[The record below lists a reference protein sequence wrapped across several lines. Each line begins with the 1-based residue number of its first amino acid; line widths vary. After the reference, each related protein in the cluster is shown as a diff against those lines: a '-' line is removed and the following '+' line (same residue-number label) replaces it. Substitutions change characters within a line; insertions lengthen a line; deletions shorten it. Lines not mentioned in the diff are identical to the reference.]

1 MSSEV
6 DLTKA
11 TDQCVMCG
19 MCLPHCPTYQVS
31 EHEAE
36 SPRGRISLVKA
47 FSEGKLSA
55 STSLEAHLQ
64 SCTGCMKCQQ
74 VCPANV
80 PYQNIIDRGRYLYRG
95 QLKLSARLSQKISI
109 AVLTH
114 RWGHQLLTLSSIVA
128 KRLPLKNQFFR
139 LLTLIN
145 KPITLNRPVG
155 SKKSIT
161 ILPGCTGSLFD
172 QQTLSSIVK
181 ILNHLNIHAAIPG
194 KLMCCGALAQHS
206 GQLQQAEKQTITI
219 SHYLLKHNVTEF
231 ISFASGCGRQLNE
244 HIANDQ
250 LKHIDIISWL
260 AKLPTIN
267 SDHFAPF
274 AQRVLVHMP
283 CTLNDDDRKN
293 LIVLLN
299 LIPNIQ
305 LLEFND
311 GIACCGAGGMQLVSP
326 EASNL
331 ALLSSKVNTTRTIQ
345 PDVIVSS
352 NIGCSLNLQ
361 LGLQDAGLDIKV
373 IHPVTLLAQQLK
385 HKRA

>member
-11 TDQCVMCG
+11 ADQCVMCG

-31 EHEAE
+31 QHEAE

-55 STSLEAHLQ
+55 SASLEAHLQ

-80 PYQNIIDRGRYLYRG
+80 PYQEIIDSGRHIYFN
-95 QLKLSARLSQKISI
+95 QLKLSSRLLQKISI

-114 RWGHQLLTLSSIVA
+114 QWGHKLLALSSIVA
-128 KRLPLKNQFFR
+128 KRLALKNQFVR
-139 LLTLIN
+139 LLTIIN
-145 KPITLNRPVG
+145 KPNTFDKVVD
-155 SKKSIT
+155 SQQSIT

-181 ILNHLNIHAAIPG
+181 ILNHLNIGATIPD

-206 GQLQQAEKQTITI
+206 GQLLQAQKQAATINR
-219 SHYLLKHNVTEF
+219 YLSKHNVTEF
-231 ISFASGCGRQLNE
+231 ISFASGCGRQLND

-250 LKHIDIISWL
+250 LEHKDIVSWL
-260 AKLPTIN
+260 AKSAKMN
-267 SDHFAPF
+267 SANFDTSR
-274 AQRVLVHMP
+274 QQILVHMP
-283 CTLNDDDRKN
+283 CTLGDDERNNVIK
-293 LIVLLN
+293 LLN

-311 GIACCGAGGMQLVSP
+311 GIACCGAGGMQLMSP
-326 EASNL
+326 EASNR
-331 ALLSSKVNTTRTIQ
+331 ALLDSKINTIRTMQ
-345 PDVIVSS
+345 VDVIVSS
-352 NIGCSLNLQ
+352 NIGCSLSLQ
-361 LGLQDAGLDIKV
+361 LGLQEAGLDIKV

-385 HKRA
+385 Y

>member
-31 EHEAE
+31 QHEAE

-55 STSLEAHLQ
+55 SASLETHLQ

-74 VCPANV
+74 ACPANV
-80 PYQNIIDRGRYLYRG
+80 PYQDIIDRGRHLYLG
-95 QLKLSARLSQKISI
+95 QLKLSTRLLQKISI

-114 RWGHQLLTLSSIVA
+114 QWGHQLLALSSIVA
-128 KRLPLKNQFFR
+128 KRLPLKNRSVR

-145 KPITLNRPVG
+145 KPNTFDKAINSQQSV
-155 SKKSIT
+155 T

-181 ILNHLNIHAAIPG
+181 ILNYLNIGATIPD

-206 GQLQQAEKQTITI
+206 GHLKQAEKQTATI
-219 SHYLLKHNVTEF
+219 NHYLSKRNVTEF
-231 ISFASGCGRQLNE
+231 ISFASGCGRQLKDHVTN
-244 HIANDQ
+244 AQ
-250 LKHIDIISWL
+250 LVHKDIVSWL
-260 AKLPTIN
+260 AESNKIN
-267 SDHFAPF
+267 SANFESSR
-274 AQRVLVHMP
+274 QRVLIHMP
-283 CTLNDDDRKN
+283 CTLDDGERDNVIK
-293 LIVLLN
+293 LLK
-299 LIPNIQ
+299 LIPEIQ

-311 GIACCGAGGMQLVSP
+311 GIECCGAGGMQLISP
-326 EASNL
+326 ETSNR
-331 ALLSSKVNTTRTIQ
+331 ALLDSKINAIRTIQ
-345 PDVIVSS
+345 ADVIVSS
-352 NIGCSLNLQ
+352 NIGCSLSLQ
-361 LGLQDAGLDIKV
+361 IGLKEAGLDINV

-385 HKRA
+385 H